1 MYLWGFPSLSKVALT
16 SLALLHLNGFQPF
29 TLPVDALQMCSSFSV
44 SLLKCFLEL
53 RAELQMHLAWAGQDL
68 LLLMQAKIAFA
79 FWQPHHTSASHWF
92 ASNWKSTA
100 FFFFLPEHVLL
111 LSHSVFVWQI
121 FLEPCIESYICLPKS
136 SFCTFRPCPSLLRL
150 FGIPSR
156 SSSCPSGFGST
167 ANLICMLSRAS
178 SKSLIKMLTRTGPMI

>member
-1 MYLWGFPSLSKVALT
+1 MVSNLSPSQLMPSKCAPV
-16 SLALLHLNGFQPF
+16 SLCP
-29 TLPVDALQMCSSFSV
+29 SSSV
-44 SLLKCFLEL
+44 SWNWGQSSRCIWPELGRICCFWCRLRLPLLFGNHITPVPHTD
-53 RAELQMHLAWAGQDL
+53 LQATGSQQH
-68 LLLMQAKIAFA
+68 
-79 FWQPHHTSASHWF
+79 
-92 ASNWKSTA
+92 
-100 FFFFLPEHVLL
+100 FFFLPEHVLL
-111 LSHSVFVWQI
+111 LSHSVFVWRI
-121 FLEPCIESYICLPKS
+121 FLEPRIESYICLPKS